1 MFEDVR
7 LACESLKLLAEA
19 YWDMRVNHDPDL
31 RQSLSQAWEEGI
43 KTLRLEYNSQSIAPN
58 RLGEFR
64 STYTID
70 YRIGQ
75 SSQQLLGPH
84 LKYGTTKDDRFCMR
98 IYFLWDD
105 DRQLVVIGSL
115 PAHLETRAT

>member
-1 MFEDVR
+1 MHLV
-7 LACESLKLLAEA
+7 CESLKLLASA
-19 YWDMRVNHDPDL
+19 YWEMRANHDPEG
-31 RQSLSQAWEEGI
+31 RQALSQAWEEGV
-43 KTLRLEYNSQSIAPN
+43 TSLRLDYNHQSIAPN

-75 SSQQLLGPH
+75 SSQQILGPH
-84 LKYGTTKDDRFCMR
+84 LKYGSTKDDRFCMR